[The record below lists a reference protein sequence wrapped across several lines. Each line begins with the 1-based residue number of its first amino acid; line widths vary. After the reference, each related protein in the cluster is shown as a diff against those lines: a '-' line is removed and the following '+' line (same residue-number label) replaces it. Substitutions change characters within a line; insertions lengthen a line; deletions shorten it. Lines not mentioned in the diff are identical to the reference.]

1 MAIPYAMRWTGI
13 WQFLMNPCLSDL
25 DCSGGVDGDDT
36 IQFFAWW
43 DASDSR
49 ADINHD
55 GAVDADD
62 TIAFFARW
70 DAGC

>member
-1 MAIPYAMRWTGI
+1 
-13 WQFLMNPCLSDL
+13 
-25 DCSGGVDGDDT
+25 VDGDDT